1 MEITSSNSF
10 VRGKERRR
18 VKLSLRIVQSIHN

>member
-1 MEITSSNSF
+1 MEITSGNSF
-10 VRGKERRR
+10 IRSKKRRR